1 MEIHSNKKELIMQ
14 NLEDYIASIENKE
27 HQEKFTTL
35 INAVYS
41 KFPQLQLVFKWNE
54 PMFVYKETFIISFS
68 KTKKHITVSPEI
80 AGIKQFFDRITACGY
95 PMGKGTFRIEWDK
108 AIDYQLLYDIIQ
120 FNLNEKQDYPTFWRK
135 ANK

>member
-1 MEIHSNKKELIMQ
+1 MQ
-14 NLEDYIASIENKE
+14 NLEDYIASIEKKE

-35 INAVYS
+35 TNAVYS

-54 PMFVYKETFIISFS
+54 PMFVYKETFIISFI
-68 KTKKHITVSPEI
+68 KTKKHITVSPEV

-95 PMGKGTFRIEWDK
+95 SMGKSTFRIKWEE
-108 AIDYQLLYDIIQ
+108 AIDYPLLYDIIQ
-120 FNLNEKQDYPTFWRK
+120 FNLDEKQDYPTFWRK